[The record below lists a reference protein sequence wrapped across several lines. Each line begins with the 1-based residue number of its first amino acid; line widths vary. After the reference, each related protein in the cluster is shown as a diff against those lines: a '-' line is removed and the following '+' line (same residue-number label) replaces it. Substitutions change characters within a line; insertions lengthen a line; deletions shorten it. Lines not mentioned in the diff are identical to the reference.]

1 MKRTLLLMAGSCLAA
16 QLMAGELIGV
26 VKDKKTGEVLIGSTV
41 QVKELPK
48 NQNGKILRN
57 EVEKILKINSIGGTG
72 AYGKI

>member
-41 QVKELPK
+41 QVKELP
-48 NQNGKILRN
+48 NVALRRDLT
-57 EVEKILKINSIGGTG
+57 EVLCSKELKTVPR
-72 AYGKI
+72 